1 LLGRGSNG
9 KINDNQRMN
18 LVMERQRGTTGTRM
32 HKRVSLVKDMALRYD
47 LMKEHQHFITSI
59 KVINGGYDE
68 QNTCSWSQNLLEM
81 VGLLDEMLYYALYS
95 ISLQT
100 NAWQLYFRVGT

>member
-1 LLGRGSNG
+1 
-9 KINDNQRMN
+9 
-18 LVMERQRGTTGTRM
+18 M

-68 QNTCSWSQNLLEM
+68 QDTCYWSQNLLEM